1 MVIELRCSSNF
12 KEYSLVNAVSRA
24 VNSLAAVR
32 AGASSASAPGP
43 DPRRWLMLPVVLMAM
58 FMAGFDIW
66 GLNGAAPP
74 LQRDP
79 PVSDASLQL
88 VVRGCAFMYAS
99 GIVAGRRGGGPFW
112 YRPGFLVRV
121 GPFARP

>member
-66 GLNGAAPP
+66 AGDVAAPSLP
-74 LQRDP
+74 RDP
-79 PVSDASLQL
+79 PVRGAPPPLL
-88 VVRGCAFMYAS
+88 VGGYPFLYARRM
-99 GIVAGRRGGGPFW
+99 VAGGQLRGPF
-112 YRPGFLVRV
+112 G
-121 GPFARP
+121 